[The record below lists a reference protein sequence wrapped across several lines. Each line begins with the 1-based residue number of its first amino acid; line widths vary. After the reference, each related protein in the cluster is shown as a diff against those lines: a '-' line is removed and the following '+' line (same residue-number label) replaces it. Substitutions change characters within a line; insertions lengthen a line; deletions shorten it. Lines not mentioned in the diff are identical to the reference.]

1 MKVICYAL
9 CFALLVFPLAAC
21 QASSA
26 SDTLVSDTSSVSDSP
41 NVIDAE
47 FSELDGEQ
55 SQNTVMG
62 KVTAINRYIVTVETM
77 GFGYPGQGSRENRP
91 EMSEDFDSKIPEM
104 PDMSDVPEMPEGG
117 EAPGV
122 GGENPPD
129 AESMMKPPEGGYM
142 PFENEDAG
150 ESKEFDLENAKIFIE
165 YPDGKVSGSIDD
177 IEVDRVLSIELDEED
192 NVISV
197 IIRSDFESFTENP
210 VPPMGEKNENS
221 SDTE

>member
-9 CFALLVFPLAAC
+9 CFVLLVFPLAAC
-21 QASSA
+21 QASSV
-26 SDTLVSDTSSVSDSP
+26 SDTLVSDASSVSDSP

-62 KVTAINRYIVTVETM
+62 KVTAINRYTVTVETM
-77 GFGYPGQGSRENRP
+77 GFGSPGQGGRGNKP
-91 EMSEDFDSKIPEM
+91 EMPENFDGTMPEM
-104 PDMSDVPEMPEGG
+104 PDMSDMPEMPEGG

-129 AESMMKPPEGGYM
+129 AQSMMAPPEGGYM
-142 PFENEDAG
+142 PFENEGAG

-177 IEVDRVLSIELDEED
+177 IEVDSVLSIELDEED

-210 VPPMGEKNENS
+210 VPPMGEKKENS